1 MRFSYLT
8 PILSVKSLSSALST
22 KNEGRDLSPKEKLFE
37 NNSSNFHPTKL
48 NIWPKQDLYRYQL
61 LANFDIYFEFCN
73 FRSLKWICDFIVVQ
87 CSRPR
92 QAHSKDLHSTIVAA
106 FHCCKTWILHHP
118 YLLQDKDCIATVL
131 EVIEL
136 GISGTKSQAKTNEP
150 VVMKDKKISQ
160 PASRRVKEGFCT

>member
-1 MRFSYLT
+1 M
-8 PILSVKSLSSALST
+8 
-22 KNEGRDLSPKEKLFE
+22 
-37 NNSSNFHPTKL
+37 
-48 NIWPKQDLYRYQL
+48 
-61 LANFDIYFEFCN
+61 
-73 FRSLKWICDFIVVQ
+73 VQ

-160 PASRRVKEGFCT
+160 PASRRVKEGFSFYFLRPRTFLNCFVKNTLSSFKENN

>member
-1 MRFSYLT
+1 M
-8 PILSVKSLSSALST
+8 
-22 KNEGRDLSPKEKLFE
+22 
-37 NNSSNFHPTKL
+37 
-48 NIWPKQDLYRYQL
+48 
-61 LANFDIYFEFCN
+61 
-73 FRSLKWICDFIVVQ
+73 VQ

-136 GISGTKSQAKTNEP
+136 GISGTKSQAKTTEP

-160 PASRRVKEGFCT
+160 PASRRVKERFCILILRLRTCPRTFLNCFVLNTLSSKAKQLRNVLGRKN

>member
-1 MRFSYLT
+1 MCFCEHE
-8 PILSVKSLSSALST
+8 
-22 KNEGRDLSPKEKLFE
+22 NEFPKEKNIFLT
-37 NNSSNFHPTKL
+37 PAKQTKPRPISISIIGRSL
-48 NIWPKQDLYRYQL
+48 SYKQTL
-61 LANFDIYFEFCN
+61 IYILISVICN

-160 PASRRVKEGFCT
+160 PASRRVK

>member
-1 MRFSYLT
+1 MYL
-8 PILSVKSLSSALST
+8 
-22 KNEGRDLSPKEKLFE
+22 D
-37 NNSSNFHPTKL
+37 
-48 NIWPKQDLYRYQL
+48 
-61 LANFDIYFEFCN
+61 FCN

-160 PASRRVKEGFCT
+160 PASRRVKEGFCTHSVPERI

>member
-1 MRFSYLT
+1 MTKTNYFS
-8 PILSVKSLSSALST
+8 
-22 KNEGRDLSPKEKLFE
+22 
-37 NNSSNFHPTKL
+37 
-48 NIWPKQDLYRYQL
+48 
-61 LANFDIYFEFCN
+61 CN
-73 FRSLKWICDFIVVQ
+73 RSLKWICDFIVVQ

-136 GISGTKSQAKTNEP
+136 GISGTKSQAKATEP

-160 PASRRVKEGFCT
+160 PASRRVRSIYLFSFSGILKPNFETLSFRWHIFTSFKNITLVQSYKF

>member
-1 MRFSYLT
+1 MSVRVSVWVSEC
-8 PILSVKSLSSALST
+8 LSAKKKTSVQNGS
-22 KNEGRDLSPKEKLFE
+22 
-37 NNSSNFHPTKL
+37 NSQIWWTDISNSRIQAQRAWFL
-48 NIWPKQDLYRYQL
+48 VI
-61 LANFDIYFEFCN
+61 IYFDFCN

>member
-1 MRFSYLT
+1 M
-8 PILSVKSLSSALST
+8 
-22 KNEGRDLSPKEKLFE
+22 
-37 NNSSNFHPTKL
+37 
-48 NIWPKQDLYRYQL
+48 
-61 LANFDIYFEFCN
+61 
-73 FRSLKWICDFIVVQ
+73 KWICDFIVVQ

-136 GISGTKSQAKTNEP
+136 GISGTKSQAKATEP

-160 PASRRVKEGFCT
+160 PASRRVRSVYLFSLSGILKPNFETLSF